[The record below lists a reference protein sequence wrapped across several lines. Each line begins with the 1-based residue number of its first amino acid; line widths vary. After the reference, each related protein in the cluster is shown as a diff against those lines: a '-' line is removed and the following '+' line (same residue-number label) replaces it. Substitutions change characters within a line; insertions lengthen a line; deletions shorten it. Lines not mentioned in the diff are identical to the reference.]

1 MDHTQHTG
9 AEPSAMHTTAYRHP
23 KSRHPLPDSW
33 HAAFPAMPR
42 DMTWPMLAFDV
53 IAPLAFLWMFLGG
66 TALPWNPLLG
76 ELDGPLPRIV
86 WSMLLIMPCLMRRLA
101 PDEAAWSFAVIAAL
115 QLAFGPPL
123 LGVDVLAAPMLFT
136 AIVYG
141 SRSKTRDFITVAV
154 VMACVATVFYGY
166 GTTATNMVVTAQLS
180 GEQVPVPSPALVWM
194 HERSS
199 FLSACMEWGVFIGAC
214 ITAAATMGLWRR
226 TTRESVMLLR
236 EHNQILERTQ
246 HEAQHEAAIRERAR
260 IARDMHDVVA
270 HTLSTIIVQAD
281 AGRYAGAQDLALA
294 RRTMETIQ
302 RETTH
307 AQHDMD
313 QLLGVLDVPG
323 GSQQRQDVGY
333 DRIPQLIS
341 QACLEPNTLAVT
353 HAVQGNPNPSR
364 LSTNGS
370 ICAFR
375 VVQEALTNAR
385 KYAAGPLV
393 TPQPSPMQSGNTI
406 NPANSTDPAPTNS
419 ANSTRPTS
427 LAIPTGS
434 SSTDAPA
441 PMHVPVHVLVEE
453 SWDALPGSHPGDG
466 DTTDTVGLHLTII
479 DDGVGADSGL
489 DGHKPGFGL
498 MGMRERVNAAGG
510 SLSAGPRSALEQPDT
525 AGFRVEAFIPYETP
539 GPRHSEP
546 DDTAD
551 YATGSA
557 RALSEPTDTAG
568 INASTSA
575 DATGDAG
582 VCETGLRT
590 ASARAAGKAIRRK
603 RHKPSI
609 IERAA
614 RWTMHHTLAVDTLET
629 IPVILIKL
637 AAITSSVETTWSSDG
652 STHIRIRLWGMP
664 SSLSVTALAII
675 LAILPCLPLCVR
687 RTKPDLSCMLVFA
700 ACMLELTFISGEPLV
715 DILPVSLAL
724 YSGAL
729 YGTATRTKR
738 LVACS
743 AIGSLWLG
751 VNLWVASIAE
761 TADGIETIHTPVS
774 PFGLLTGAPI
784 ALASDDVWRG
794 QALVCL
800 ICVIVSFLAC
810 LTFIFAGSHERGNA
824 DNYMLLKARQEALT
838 REREAQEQAAAAEE
852 RTRISASIQQ
862 EVSGTLAHIAV
873 MAREGRAGFD
883 SNPTPQQISE
893 SFHAIASEGRRALRR
908 MRELLGVL
916 RGTSGQTEQMAEA
929 ADTATLPQREL
940 RPAAPLPEQ
949 LHESGLDQSNQDQ
962 SHQ

>member
-1 MDHTQHTG
+1 MRRRRIVVRDDTKQGGLMDHTQHTG
-9 AEPSAMHTTAYRHP
+9 ATPPSAMHKTARRP
-23 KSRHPLPDSW
+23 RFSRPLPDSW
-33 HAAFPAMPR
+33 RMVFPIMAR
-42 DMTWPMLAFDV
+42 DMTWSMLAFDV
-53 IAPLAFLWMFLGG
+53 IAPLVFLWMSLGS

-86 WSMLLIMPCLMRRLA
+86 WSMLLIVPCLMRRLA
-101 PDEAAWSFAVIAAL
+101 PDNAAWSFAVIAAL

-123 LGVDVLAAPMLFT
+123 LEADVLAAPMLFT

-199 FLSACMEWGVFIGAC
+199 FLSACMGGGVLIGAYV
-214 ITAAATMGLWRR
+214 TAAVTMGLWRR

-323 GSQQRQDVGY
+323 GSRQRQDVGY

-341 QACLEPNTLAVT
+341 HACLEPNTLAVT

-385 KYAAGPLV
+385 KYAAGPLI
-393 TPQPSPMQSGNTI
+393 TPQYSQESS
-406 NPANSTDPAPTNS
+406 ADSTDSAASPTY
-419 ANSTRPTS
+419 
-427 LAIPTGS
+427 
-434 SSTDAPA
+434 APA

-453 SWDALPGSHPGDG
+453 SWDALPGSHPSGG
-466 DTTDTVGLHLTII
+466 DTTDAAGLHLTII
-479 DDGVGADSGL
+479 DDGVGADSGM
-489 DGHKPGFGL
+489 DGHTPGFGL

-510 SLSAGPRSALEQPDT
+510 SLSAGPRSALEQPGTD
-525 AGFRVEAFIPYETP
+525 GFRVEAFIPYEAS
-539 GPRHSEP
+539 GPRHSEL

-551 YATGSA
+551 YATENTH
-557 RALSEPTDTAG
+557 ALSEPTDS
-568 INASTSA
+568 INAGTSA

-582 VCETGLRT
+582 ACATGLRT
-590 ASARAAGKAIRRK
+590 ASARAAGKATRRK
-603 RHKPSI
+603 RSKPSI

-614 RWTMHHTLAVDTLET
+614 RWTMHHTLAVDTLEM

-652 STHIRIRLWGMP
+652 SMHIGIRLWGMP
-664 SSLSVTALAII
+664 SSLAVTALAII

-738 LVACS
+738 LVTCS

-761 TADGIETIHTPVS
+761 TADGIETSYTPLS

-784 ALASDDVWRG
+784 TLASDDVWRG
-794 QALVCL
+794 QALGCL
-800 ICVIVSFLAC
+800 ICAIVSFLVC
-810 LTFIFAGSHERGNA
+810 LTFIFAGSHERGNT

-838 REREAQEQAAAAEE
+838 HEREAQEQAAAAEE

-873 MAREGRAGFD
+873 MAREGRAGLD
-883 SNPTPQQISE
+883 NNPTPQQISE
-893 SFHAIASEGRRALRR
+893 SFHAIATEGRRALRR

-916 RGTSGQTEQMAEA
+916 RGASGQTEQMAEA
-929 ADTATLPQREL
+929 ADAAALPQREL

-949 LHESGLDQSNQDQ
+949 LHESGLEQSNQGQ